1 MNALTRQWAVNLG
14 LLILAGGL
22 VMLGLLGPSQEP
34 PVIPS
39 LLEVSPTEIKHIE
52 VLRPDQ
58 ETIAFTQQEGRWWMT
73 APNSGPANPILI
85 NQLLQEA
92 TLHCPRRY
100 LGRELDL
107 KALSLDPPRLR
118 LRFDSQEIRF
128 GATAP
133 TDGLRYVQ
141 TGAMVHLCPDR
152 LYRLLTSAAA
162 SFLAPPIESWQS
174 LAPKSQ

>member
-1 MNALTRQWAVNLG
+1 MNALTRQWAVNLV
-14 LLILAGGL
+14 LLILAGGSL
-22 VMLGLLGPSQEP
+22 MLGLLGPSQEP

-52 VLRPDQ
+52 VLRSDQ
-58 ETIAFTQQEGRWWMT
+58 ETMAFTQQEGRWWMT
-73 APNSGPANPILI
+73 APSRGTANPILI
-85 NQLLQEA
+85 NQLLREA

-100 LGRELDL
+100 PGGELDL
-107 KALSLDPPRLR
+107 KALSLDPPWLR

-141 TGAMVHLCPDR
+141 TGTMVHLCPDR

-162 SFLAPPIESWQS
+162 SFLAPPIESRQS